1 MSTTEERLLQ
11 LADEQL
17 GLGRSHDLDRA
28 FADSG
33 VSSMDTVA
41 FLKVVAREFNLTVTA
56 GDCVGVNTLRDL
68 ADLVDAH
75 SD

>member
-17 GLGRSHDLDRA
+17 GLGRSPDLDRA
-28 FADSG
+28 FDDSG
-33 VSSMDTVA
+33 VSSMDAVA
-41 FLKVVAREFNLTVTA
+41 FLKVVAQEFNLTVTA
-56 GDCVGVNTLRDL
+56 GDCGGVNTLRDL